1 MLKDKGPGHRDFVC
15 LTVDPVNWFN
25 DTSMSVISWTPGIP
39 VIRDDLPVLVW
50 QIKLKQA
57 KYQAGRKNRPDIL
70 NYFQN
75 RGGLLTAPEKTAY
88 TRNLRA

>member
-1 MLKDKGPGHRDFVC
+1 MLQDKGPGHRDFVC

-39 VIRDDLPVLVW
+39 IIRDDLPVLVW

-57 KYQAGRKNRPDIL
+57 KQQAGRKNRPDIL
-70 NYFQN
+70 IPLKPGQAFN
-75 RGGLLTAPEKTAY
+75 APGKTAY
-88 TRNLRA
+88 TNNIRV